1 MEIAAGSE
9 VYLNVSVTGY
19 PPPQLF
25 WFKDGSPL
33 NMDLAGVATDKLM
46 HGQAIY
52 SCIARNIAGEATT
65 SATVF
70 ATKESVYRGK
80 CDSICCIVQMFE
92 MSKTCNCIIPDLT
105 CKMKQIDSH

>member
-1 MEIAAGSE
+1 MALFKDMKIAAGSE

-33 NMDLAGVATDKLM
+33 NMDLAGMATDKLM
-46 HGQAIY
+46 QGQAIY

-65 SATVF
+65 CAIVSAVNELIT
-70 ATKESVYRGK
+70 SGK
-80 CDSICCIVQMFE
+80 
-92 MSKTCNCIIPDLT
+92 
-105 CKMKQIDSH
+105 